1 MKLQAWGGVILRE
14 LRLFERE
21 IVGKKSRKLGFLDLD
36 HRENQVVLFKE
47 VEATSVVGFGEVL
60 IHITSG

>member
-1 MKLQAWGGVILRE
+1 LRE

-21 IVGKKSRKLGFLDLD
+21 IVGKKSRKLGFPDLD
-36 HRENQVVLFKE
+36 HRENQVDLFKE